1 MKIYKSLI
9 VGKCVQQQPTV
20 VAPEPRV
27 ITCWAAEVFYHRLG
41 PILVFRTRLGA
52 DWQRSCSLVS
62 CAPRQRALT
71 LSEVNGWPVYHPVGA
86 DSHSAEPE
94 ASLPTITELFPIEQR
109 LIIREGC
116 SQLSGQEPHL
126 ALFGQIQSLA
136 QEHTPPPPFSLSHSV
151 FL

>member
-1 MKIYKSLI
+1 M
-9 VGKCVQQQPTV
+9 
-20 VAPEPRV
+20 VAPEPWV
-27 ITCWAAEVFYHRLG
+27 ITCWAAEVFHHRLG
-41 PILVFRTRLGA
+41 PFLVFGTRLGA

-71 LSEVNGWPVYHPVGA
+71 LSEVNRRPVDHPVGA
-86 DSHSAEPE
+86 DSHSE

-116 SQLSGQEPHL
+116 SQLSGQESHL

-136 QEHTPPPPFSLSHSV
+136 QEHTPHPSFSLSLSLY
-151 FL
+151 FYDAYNKCLRLF